1 MTTLV
6 EARVSRRNLRR
17 LLAMIRPWTPH
28 RPKSPKLAD
37 RFEPSTSRRSVGASL
52 RSRRATSR
60 RPIRRSTRRALF
72 DARPAAAGSIRRVS
86 GASSATCPEH
96 RAEVRLARRGFG
108 LAFGLPASLCVDTL
122 FTDRFRLQLAALSPT
137 SVGRFAPLGVGLGRD
152 PFPLGLPRLAT
163 FVAVIPDEIP
173 LILHQIAAL
182 AVQAPDVGPRVA
194 LEGLRFGLDARRVAP
209 GFIRPASAASSATSI
224 EIRPSEA
231 PPPAFPP
238 PCPMLRS
245 PRATTRHRAPGG
257 VSFDAPRARGPFDGH
272 LTRSRPRR
280 SARPISAKI
289 GPSPPS
295 RNRRFA
301 PRQLGSSGQI
311 FRVE

>member
-1 MTTLV
+1 MTTISIRSLDVRFEHLV
-6 EARVSRRNLRR
+6 EARVSRRNRSRVLV
-17 LLAMIRPWTPH
+17 MIPGWTPH

-86 GASSATCPEH
+86 GASSAT
-96 RAEVRLARRGFG
+96 
-108 LAFGLPASLCVDTL
+108 
-122 FTDRFRLQLAALSPT
+122 
-137 SVGRFAPLGVGLGRD
+137 
-152 PFPLGLPRLAT
+152 
-163 FVAVIPDEIP
+163 
-173 LILHQIAAL
+173 
-182 AVQAPDVGPRVA
+182 
-194 LEGLRFGLDARRVAP
+194 
-209 GFIRPASAASSATSI
+209 SI
-224 EIRPSEA
+224 EGRPPEA

-257 VSFDAPRARGPFDGH
+257 VRHFGRNTAFPGA
-272 LTRSRPRR
+272 
-280 SARPISAKI
+280 
-289 GPSPPS
+289 

-301 PRQLGSSGQI
+301 PQHLGSRSMI
-311 FRVE
+311 FG